1 MILWTASF
9 HSFIYKNSVPVVHD
23 AQQCHAVLCDK
34 EKNKQ
39 LHGGKKKYS
48 FCNLIK
54 LLQLYKLQ

>member
-9 HSFIYKNSVPVVHD
+9 HSFIYKNSVPVVHN

-39 LHGGKKKYS
+39 LHGGKKNTR
-48 FCNLIK
+48 FVI
-54 LLQLYKLQ
+54 